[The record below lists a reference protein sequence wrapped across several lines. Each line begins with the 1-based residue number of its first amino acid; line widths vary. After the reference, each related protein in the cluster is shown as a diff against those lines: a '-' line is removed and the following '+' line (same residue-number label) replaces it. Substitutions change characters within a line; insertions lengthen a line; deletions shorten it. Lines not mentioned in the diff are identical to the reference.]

1 MRSEKDER
9 AMMPLAP
16 YDALRFIQDVIGGAI
31 TTGIAPEPDGR
42 TAPATPPS
50 APDHSSHGN
59 LLARAWRLAAR
70 PVARPKAANCPTC

>member
-1 MRSEKDER
+1 MTGTLYG
-9 AMMPLAP
+9 LALV
-16 YDALRFIQDVIGGAI
+16 DGMNRVRDKVDGAI
-31 TTGIAPEPDGR
+31 PAGITPEPDGR